1 MVLVGLQ
8 AFVML
13 TTLLVKLGPMLG
25 LLALLALMLQKLKVM
40 NQCLH

>member
-25 LLALLALMLQKLKVM
+25 LLPGLGLLWPMLRE
-40 NQCLH
+40 